1 VIHLRGTTSSIVID
15 NDACI
20 LHWGEDL
27 GELTAVQLNELA
39 RAQVMALPQAGL
51 DVRVKASLLPD
62 ASSGWV
68 GVPPIS
74 IHREGRDQHPRL
86 ALSSMTSTPGGC
98 VATFVDARIA
108 LQVTVSLTLDGDVV
122 VARAEATNR
131 GRVTIDL
138 SSLVVTLPVA
148 PRVVECEN
156 FAGRWSREFV
166 SQRHPIV
173 VGQIVRE
180 NRRGRTSHDCF
191 PAMLVGSDGFNEE
204 TGEVWAAHLAWS
216 GNHRTVVERLV
227 DGRCLLQLSE
237 LLEPGEIRLAAG
249 QSYATPPVHA
259 CWSGNGRNGVRTA
272 MHDFMRRR
280 STHPT
285 TPRRVLLNTWEAVYF
300 DHQRSR
306 LFELAERAAQ
316 IGVERFVLDDGWF
329 RGRDDDTTSLGD
341 WFVDARKFPD
351 GLAPLAHY
359 VDSLGM
365 DFGLWVEP
373 EMVNPD
379 SDLLRA
385 HPDWVLGIDPPVL
398 GRHQLVLDLQRPE
411 VSEYLFE
418 LIDRLLRDAPI
429 AYLKWDMN
437 RDHVQPL
444 HDGAAAVHGQTLAL
458 YALLDR
464 VRAAHPNVEI
474 ESCASGGARID
485 HGVLAH
491 TDRVWTSDCNDAME
505 RQRIHEGASLFI
517 PPELLGAHIGPTTSH
532 TTGRTHTL
540 GFRALT
546 ALPFHLGIE
555 WDVTSLK
562 DHQRAALGEVVALHK
577 QLRSLLHSGDH
588 RRWDCADVSLR
599 AYGVVARDL
608 GEAVVVIAAIDTA
621 RSSVPRPLRIGGLDA
636 KRSYRVRHRP
646 LTDEHLGPMRQ
657 PPPWMTDGVTLT
669 GHQLATIGLA
679 LPVLH
684 PESAILLQLNAE
696 VG

>member
-15 NDACI
+15 DAACI
-20 LHWGEDL
+20 VHWGTDL
-27 GELTAVQLNELA
+27 GELTDEQMRSLA
-39 RAQVMALPQAGL
+39 LAQSMPIPNAGL
-51 DVRVKASLLPD
+51 DVRVAASLLPD

-74 IHREGRDQHPRL
+74 VHRGGRDQHPRL
-86 ALSSMTSTPGGC
+86 ALDAMTSSALKC
-98 VATFVDARIA
+98 SATFVNRRVG
-108 LQVTVSLTLDGDVV
+108 LTVEVDLALDGDVLV
-122 VARAEATNR
+122 VSAEVTND
-131 GRVTIDL
+131 GDELVDV
-138 SSLVVTLPVA
+138 SSLAVTLPVA

-166 SQRHPIV
+166 AQRHPIV

-216 GNHRTVVERLV
+216 GNHRTLVERLV
-227 DGRCLLQLSE
+227 DGRCVLQLSE
-237 LLEPGEIRLAAG
+237 LLEPGEIRL
-249 QSYATPPVHA
+249 TPGARYRTPAVHA
-259 CWSGNGRNGVRTA
+259 CWSGNGRNGVRKA

-280 STHPT
+280 ATHPKRVR
-285 TPRRVLLNTWEAVYF
+285 PVLLNTWEAVYF
-300 DHQRSR
+300 DHQRSK
-306 LFELAERAAQ
+306 LFELAERAAEV
-316 IGVERFVLDDGWF
+316 GVERFVLDDGWF

-341 WFVDARKFPD
+341 WYVDDRKFPE
-351 GLAPLAHY
+351 GLRPLAEY
-359 VDSLGM
+359 VNSLGM
-365 DFGLWVEP
+365 EFGLWVEP

-398 GRHQLVLDLQRPE
+398 ARHQLVLDLQRQE
-411 VSEYLFE
+411 VSDYLFE
-418 LIDRLLRDAPI
+418 LIDALLHDAPI

-437 RDHVQPL
+437 RDLVQPL
-444 HDGAAAVHGQTLAL
+444 HDRVAAVHGQTLAM

-464 VRAAHPNVEI
+464 VRAAHPTVEI

-505 RQRIHEGASLFI
+505 RQRIHAGASLFI
-517 PPELLGAHIGPTTSH
+517 PPELLGAHIGPRTSH

-546 ALPFHLGIE
+546 ALPFHFGIE
-555 WDVTSLK
+555 WDVASLNER
-562 DHQRAALGEVVALHK
+562 DRSALAHAVSLHK
-577 QLRSLLHSGDH
+577 RLRPLLHSGEH

-599 AYGVVARDL
+599 AYGVVATDQS
-608 GEAVVVIAAIDTA
+608 EAVVIVAAIDTT
-621 RSSVPRPLRIGGLDA
+621 RSTVARPLRLGGLDPE
-636 KRSYRVRHRP
+636 RSYLVRHEP
-646 LTDEHLGPMRQ
+646 LPGEHFGPMRQ
-657 PPPWMTDGVTLT
+657 APQWMADGVTLT
-669 GHQLATIGLA
+669 GRQLAAVGLT
-679 LPVLH
+679 LPVLN
-684 PESAILLQLNAE
+684 PESAILLSLRTL
-696 VG
+696 VD